1 MGKTLKIKIV
11 ALCVLILVVI
21 VGLFYYQHWQK
32 TLEKNKTQEEMVS
45 NYKAMIEQMF
55 PQVSFVETKEKYFE
69 SDLKN
74 CSIGAPCTFYVEEIT
89 EGHFLEPSK
98 KDLMLV
104 VRRPREELAHAQ
116 GFYNAFVA
124 IFDSK
129 TKKILTETKA
139 LGGDT
144 GDIELYQCNKGTFVF
159 FSGTVTYQGWST
171 FDVGLYQVKDKI
183 FQKVWPEKSEID
195 KWENLL
201 WVVPKQNKIEVYERI
216 IGKSDFN
223 PPPYEMVYAYDLNWN
238 TNTCR
243 FEQVEKAKI
252 NNN

>member
-1 MGKTLKIKIV
+1 MKKFLKIEIEV
-11 ALCVLILVVI
+11 VVLCVLILA
-21 VGLFYYQHWQK
+21 VGGLLYYQYWQK
-32 TLEKNKTQEEMVS
+32 AQEKSKTQKEEPLD
-45 NYKAMIEQMF
+45 YKRMLDQMF

-89 EGHFLEPSK
+89 EGYFIEPNK

-139 LGGDT
+139 LGADA
-144 GDIELYQCNKGTFVF
+144 GDIELYQCIEGTFIF
-159 FSGTVTYQGWST
+159 FSGSVTYQGWST
-171 FDVGLYQVKDKI
+171 FDVGLYQNKDKI

-195 KWENLL
+195 KWENL
-201 WVVPKQNKIEVYERI
+201 WVVSKPNKVEVYERI
-216 IGKSDFN
+216 VEKADFN
-223 PPPYEMVYAYDLNWN
+223 PPPYKMVYSYDLNWD

-243 FEQVEKAKI
+243 FEQVEKEKI